1 MLNDK
6 GTVSAVKQH
15 STKYGIL
22 MNGEWYG
29 GFGQCT
35 VKKGDQVV
43 ISYKLNGKYKNI
55 TNVEVKEEATVE
67 SRDNVV
73 DDIHLQVCLKAA
85 ASVLSGSQKT
95 TEDLVSYTK
104 ELYTKLW
111 G

>member
-1 MLNDK
+1 MLNDT

-15 STKYGIL
+15 PSKYGIR
-22 MNGEWYG
+22 MNEEWYG
-29 GFGQCT
+29 GFGQCP
-35 VKKGDQVV
+35 VKKGDRV
-43 ISYKLNGKYKNI
+43 IITYKLNGKYKNI
-55 TNVEVKEEATVE
+55 TTVEVTEEAKIE

-104 ELYTKLW
+104 DLYAKLW
-111 G
+111 R